1 MPLITNNYIS
11 KNNIPL
17 TMNFIT
23 TFKDL
28 LVESLK
34 EHKNLIIILYA
45 LLIITFIIAWIYVS
59 GTTGEIMQN
68 MQKFRKI

>member
-1 MPLITNNYIS
+1 
-11 KNNIPL
+11 
-17 TMNFIT
+17 MNFIT

-68 MQKFRKI
+68 M